1 MPEEYVRVANE
12 AELPTGEVMR
22 AEAHGLELCLANID
36 GKVYAISNE
45 CPHASW
51 PLDAG
56 FLDGEEIVCPGHNLS
71 FNIPN
76 YKKVSPYDPGM
87 KHYPV
92 KVEDGGIWVGEG

>member
-1 MPEEYVRVANE
+1 VADAYIRVANVVD
-12 AELPTGEVMR
+12 LPPGEVMR
-22 AEAHGLELCLANID
+22 AKAHGYELCLANID
-36 GKVYAISNE
+36 GTVYIIGNE

-51 PLDAG
+51 PLSEG
-56 FLDGEEIVCPGHNLS
+56 FLDGEEIICPGHNMS

-92 KVEDGGIWVGEG
+92 KVEDGGIWVGDG